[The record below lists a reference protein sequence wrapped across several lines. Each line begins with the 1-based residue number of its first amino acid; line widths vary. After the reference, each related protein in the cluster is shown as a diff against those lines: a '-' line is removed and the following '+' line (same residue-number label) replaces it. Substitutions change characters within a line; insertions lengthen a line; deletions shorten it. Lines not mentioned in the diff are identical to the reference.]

1 LPPKSNAMLEAVI
14 FDMDGVIMDSEPIHY
29 ETELEI
35 MKRFGISDYSP
46 EEHAKYVGMRTWDL
60 WTGNIAK
67 YGLDATAEDLTIEGD
82 EAYIHAL
89 SEKDFG
95 PIEGLVELLDR
106 IKANGTKMIVASS
119 ASRENIKLV
128 LDKFAITQYFEG
140 YVSSQD
146 VKNTKPNPDIF
157 LLAAKALDVTPENCV
172 VIEDAKH
179 GVQAAISAGML
190 CIGYR
195 NLNSGNQDLSKAH
208 VIVDS
213 HDNIDLKLLEE
224 LTN

>member
-1 LPPKSNAMLEAVI
+1 MLEAVI
-14 FDMDGVIMDSEPIHY
+14 FDMDGVIMDSEPIHH
-29 ETELEI
+29 ETEFEI
-35 MKRFGISDYSP
+35 LKRFGVTDYPFS
-46 EEHAKYVGMRTWDL
+46 EHAQYVGMRTWDL

-67 YGLDATAEDLTIEGD
+67 YGLQANAEDLTIEGD
-82 EAYIHAL
+82 EAYIAAL
-89 SEKDFG
+89 KEKDFG

-106 IKANGTKMIVASS
+106 IKTNGTKMIVASS

-146 VKNTKPNPDIF
+146 VEKTKPNPDIF
-157 LLAAKALDVTPENCV
+157 LLAAKTLDVNPKNCV

-179 GVQAAISAGML
+179 GVQAAISAGMQ

-195 NLNSGNQDLSKAH
+195 NLSSGNQDLSKAQ
-208 VIVDS
+208 VIVES
-213 HDNIDLKLLEE
+213 HHNIDLKLLEE
-224 LTN
+224 LTIDALKH

>member
-1 LPPKSNAMLEAVI
+1 MLEAVI

-35 MKRFGISDYSP
+35 IKRFGVTDYAP
-46 EEHAKYVGMRTWDL
+46 EDHAKYVGMRTWDL

-67 YGLDATAEDLTIEGD
+67 YGLDTTAEALTIEGD
-82 EAYIHAL
+82 EAYINAL
-89 SEKDFG
+89 REKDFG
-95 PIEGLVELLDR
+95 PIEGLLPLLNR
-106 IKANGTKMIVASS
+106 IQSNGIRMIVASS

-128 LDKFAITQYFEG
+128 LDKFAITDFFEG

-146 VKNTKPNPDIF
+146 VKKTKPNPDIF
-157 LLAAKALDVTPENCV
+157 LLAAKTLDVSPEHCV

-179 GVQAAISAGML
+179 GVQAAISAGMK

-208 VIVDS
+208 IIVNT

-224 LTN
+224 LTIDALKH